1 VFRIL
6 IGSGTR
12 KAEITYKKEEKKK
25 VEKFH
30 GLIASPVALK
40 TSTEASKIYILHF
53 NCKRSDLS
61 GQIWIRIYQKSWI
74 LIRSCK
80 KSWIRIQI
88 YKKS

>member
-53 NCKRSDLS
+53 NCKSFERLVRSGS
-61 GQIWIRIYQKSWI
+61 GFIKNPGS
-74 LIRSCK
+74 
-80 KSWIRIQI
+80 
-88 YKKS
+88 

>member
-1 VFRIL
+1 LDPEPGRQKL
-6 IGSGTR
+6 HT
-12 KAEITYKKEEKKK
+12 KKKRKKK

-53 NCKRSDLS
+53 NCKSFERLVRSGS
-61 GQIWIRIYQKSWI
+61 GFISWI